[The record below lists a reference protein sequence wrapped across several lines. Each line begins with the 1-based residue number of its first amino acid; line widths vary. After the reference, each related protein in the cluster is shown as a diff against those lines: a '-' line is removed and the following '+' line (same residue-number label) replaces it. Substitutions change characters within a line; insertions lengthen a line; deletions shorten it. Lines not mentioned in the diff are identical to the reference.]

1 VYYSPVAGKQEDYLK
16 YISDLPLNPP
26 KTFGLHENADITNAQ
41 NETRYLLE
49 TISPAEINFF

>member
-1 VYYSPVAGKQEDYLK
+1 VAGKQEDYLK